1 MFFFSGKLGVKG
13 VEVEGEVLNA
23 QELERKLLRCS
34 DIDDTTVVG
43 LGDTDVRFSQYFIEK
58 SGMLMDKTMTDKLM

>member
-1 MFFFSGKLGVKG
+1 MKG

-43 LGDTDVRFSQYFIEK
+43 LGDTDVRFS
-58 SGMLMDKTMTDKLM
+58 